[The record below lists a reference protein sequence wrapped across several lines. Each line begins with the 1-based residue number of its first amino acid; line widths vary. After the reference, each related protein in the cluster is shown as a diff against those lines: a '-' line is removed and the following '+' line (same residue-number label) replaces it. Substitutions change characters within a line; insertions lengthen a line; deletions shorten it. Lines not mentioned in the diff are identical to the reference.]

1 MLAPERSW
9 RYDLTSLD
17 RIASELIQQLGT
29 RRLVALRG
37 ELGAGKTTLTQAIV
51 RALGS
56 EALVTS
62 PTFSIEQVY
71 DTLSGPIHH
80 FDFYRIEGPRDV
92 QALALDD
99 IWASDDWCIMEWPER
114 VTEWLPRHTV
124 LVDLST
130 AASESALWRNLT
142 LYSAYF

>member
-9 RYDLTSLD
+9 RYELNELD
-17 RIASELIQQLGT
+17 RIANELIEQLGT

-37 ELGAGKTTLTQAIV
+37 DLGAGKTTLTQAIV

-62 PTFSIEQVY
+62 PTFSLEQVY
-71 DTLSGPIHH
+71 HTQASPVHH

-92 QALALDD
+92 QALALDEA
-99 IWASDDWCIMEWPER
+99 WASGDWCLMEWPER
-114 VTEWLPRHTV
+114 VAEWLPPQTA
-124 LVDLST
+124 LVELAT
-130 AASESALWRNLT
+130 PASESALWREMRLF
-142 LYSAYF
+142 SAYF